1 MPMPARL
8 GQQADDKRS
17 LAAQARRWARQMTQD
32 ADRDHLLRIAV
43 ELEAEAAELD
53 RQATAPITQVQPP
66 GYSTTQPVQQGQQQ
80 QQQQGPESAGND
92 EKRED

>member
-8 GQQADDKRS
+8 GQQANDKRN

-66 GYSTTQPVQQGQQQ
+66 GYSQPVQQAQQQ
-80 QQQQGPESAGND
+80 QQQQGPEGPRDD